1 MASHQTEQKM
11 KALDLKLQGEMKICM
26 DYIEKKHLRKIQR
39 QALTCSLACLD
50 KGGEKASTEEL
61 QRGMN
66 QCQVP
71 VQRAQQIVQSEIQ
84 RFQQRLQR
92 GMANCQDQANDM
104 VTPDVHNNPDKLR
117 KIEDKMGNCFGQ
129 VIKEHIGM
137 IGDVKKRIINQL

>member
-1 MASHQTEQKM
+1 M

-26 DYIEKKHLRKIQR
+26 DFIEKKYVRKIQR
-39 QALTCSLACLD
+39 QSLTCSLACLD

-117 KIEDKMGNCFGQ
+117 KIEDQMGNCFGK

-137 IGDVKKRIINQL
+137 IGDLKKRITNQL